1 MKTVRRISIP
11 QTLEEACTPERTA
24 LLVYDM
30 QVGILN
36 QLKNPEQITEHV
48 LKVLTAA
55 REAGVRVFFSRHLSL
70 PKELMGMFQY
80 RMAMAWQRT
89 DSPEQVKPWFLRENP
104 SFQIVPE
111 LTPRST
117 EGIFDKLTMSAFEGT
132 WFDFA
137 LRDCGINAFIIVG
150 VAMEIGVDP
159 TARHGADL
167 GYIPVIVTDACGA
180 GNEEAGRRSIESLKF
195 TGDALL
201 TDAETICSVLRNL
214 AEKSVLR
221 HAD

>member
-1 MKTVRRISIP
+1 MKSAYGITIP
-11 QTLEEACTPERTA
+11 RTLEEVCDPQRVG

-30 QVGILN
+30 QVGILS
-36 QLKNPEQITEHV
+36 QIKNAHEVTQQV

-55 REAGVRVFFSRHLSL
+55 RNAGVRVFFSRHLSL
-70 PKELMGMFQY
+70 PKELMGMFQF
-80 RMAMAWQRT
+80 RMAMTWQQT
-89 DSPEQVKPWFLRENP
+89 DSPEEVKPWFLRDNP

-111 LTPRST
+111 LAPRGS

-132 WFDFA
+132 WLDFA

-150 VAMEIGVDP
+150 VATEIGIEP

-180 GNEEAGRRSIESLKF
+180 GDERAAARSIESLKF
-195 TGDALL
+195 AGDTLL
-201 TDAETICSVLRNL
+201 TDTETICDVLHERKPIL
-214 AEKSVLR
+214 
-221 HAD
+221 